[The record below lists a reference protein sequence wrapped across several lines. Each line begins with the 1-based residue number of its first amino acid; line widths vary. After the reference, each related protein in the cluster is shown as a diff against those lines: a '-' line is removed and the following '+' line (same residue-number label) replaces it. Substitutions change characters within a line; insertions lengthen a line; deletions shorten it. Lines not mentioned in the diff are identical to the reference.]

1 MEIQL
6 YEHVEQGKTPRKS
19 KLLPGS
25 KRLIVGSECL
35 DSCGGACICKGGQRV
50 PKSGIRVL
58 TESSRE
64 VIEDC

>member
-1 MEIQL
+1 MEIKC
-6 YEHVEQGKTPRKS
+6 YEHVAQGKTPRKF

-25 KRLIVGSECL
+25 KRLLAVNALIRVGALAFE
-35 DSCGGACICKGGQRV
+35 GGQRV

-64 VIEDC
+64 VIEDCK